1 MEILLNIIYYIVPF
15 IVLLGIL
22 VFVHEFGHFIIAR
35 MLGAKVVV
43 FSIGFGKELWSRTDK
58 HGTRWKVAAVPL
70 GGYCQFLG
78 DADASSSTVDESLE
92 NLSEEDKKGAFP
104 LLAAWKKLCIVV
116 AGPLF
121 NYLFALLLFV
131 ALFYSFGKIVY
142 PSVVG
147 KVMPGEAAEAAGI
160 MEGDRILSLNGNPT
174 PDFQALS
181 NEVSLAETD
190 DVIVELERPMT
201 AHVRAR
207 ETEFNQDNTAK
218 TEKIIGLGF
227 ESDNAAEAAETS
239 QNGLKVKYVVENSAA
254 QEAGFQSDDI
264 IEKINDTEI
273 KSAMEF
279 IAYVRAHTDE
289 DFEIV
294 YSRPMSL
301 AVTLKDT
308 DFEQEDGRKVKRRM
322 LGVQSTLKVDFTQ
335 HMTLWEATKAGYDEV
350 YDLTV
355 TTLRGLAQMVTGK
368 RGGKD
373 VGGIIRIAEMSG
385 DISKA
390 GGLISFIYFMGLLS
404 VNLGLINLLPIPVL
418 DGGSIVI
425 FLIEMLTGR
434 EIQPKMKEY
443 IFKIGLFIILGIMLL
458 ATWNDITHLISRW
471 FD

>member
-1 MEILLNIIYYIVPF
+1 MEILLNVIYYVIPF

-35 MLGAKVVV
+35 LLGAKVVV
-43 FSIGFGKELWSRTDK
+43 FSIGFGKELWGRVDK
-58 HGTRWKVAAVPL
+58 YGTRWKLSAVPL

-92 NLSEEDKKGAFP
+92 NLSEEDKKGAFS

-121 NYLFALLLFV
+121 NYLFALLLFI

-147 KVMPGEAAEAAGI
+147 KVMPGEAADIAGI

-190 DVIVELERPMT
+190 DVMIELERPT
-201 AHVRAR
+201 TVHIQAR
-207 ETEFNQDNTAK
+207 ETEFNQNNVAK
-218 TEKIIGLGF
+218 TEKIIGLVF
-227 ESDNAAEAAETS
+227 DADNIEKKTEAPQS
-239 QNGLKVKYVVENSAA
+239 GIKVKNVVMNSAA
-254 QEAGFQSDDI
+254 EEAGFQVGDV
-264 IEKINDTEI
+264 IEKINDVEI
-273 KSAMEF
+273 GNVVDFIEF
-279 IAYVRAHTDE
+279 VRAHIDE
-289 DFEIV
+289 ELEIT
-294 YSRPMSL
+294 YARPMSV

-322 LGVQSTLKVDFTQ
+322 LGVQSSFKVDFMH
-335 HMTLWEATKAGYDEV
+335 HMDLCEAIKAGYDEV
-350 YDLTV
+350 SDLTI
-355 TTLRGLAQMVTGK
+355 TTLRGLGQMITGK

-418 DGGSIVI
+418 DGGSIII
-425 FLIEMLTGR
+425 FLVEMIIGKDL
-434 EIQPKMKEY
+434 QPKIKES
-443 IFKIGLFIILGIMLL
+443 IFKIGMFIILVIMLL